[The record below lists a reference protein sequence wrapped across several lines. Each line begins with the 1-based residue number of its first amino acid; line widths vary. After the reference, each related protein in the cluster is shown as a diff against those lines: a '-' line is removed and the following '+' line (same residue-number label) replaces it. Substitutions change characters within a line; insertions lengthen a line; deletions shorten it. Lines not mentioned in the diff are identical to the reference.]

1 MINLFII
8 LFSLSYFFFL
18 VRFLAVHLSRCHASH
33 TAFSTRIGS
42 LSLSISLSQNCIA
55 GLAALTH
62 TTLALLSLLSWC
74 ALLRSSA
81 LPLSLSHSVRGWL
94 LGQSKATV
102 IKCVRLQLK
111 HATCFKPSPALLIHP
126 LSAPSPSLYHSLP
139 ACDPCRRHHHNKAVS
154 CCSDFGCFG
163 TQTARATFVCLP
175 SIFTII
181 LTHTHT
187 LVHTALYTHTHTNTC
202 KTNIDFYCLHMKIF
216 EHFYCF
222 LYFFSPI
229 SFSLP
234 SSFLLLLLGALEEPS
249 RFSFLNALLVFY

>member
-1 MINLFII
+1 M
-8 LFSLSYFFFL
+8 
-18 VRFLAVHLSRCHASH
+18 LSRLTHS
-33 TAFSTRIGS
+33 TAFSTRIAY
-42 LSLSISLSQNCIA
+42 LSLSISLTQNCIA

-62 TTLALLSLLSWC
+62 TTLALMTLPSWC
-74 ALLRSSA
+74 ALLRT
-81 LPLSLSHSVRGWL
+81 HSVRGWL

-126 LSAPSPSLYHSLP
+126 LSAPSPSLHHSLP

-187 LVHTALYTHTHTNTC
+187 STNCTTHTQTRAKQTLIFIAYIWKYLNT
-202 KTNIDFYCLHMKIF
+202 
-216 EHFYCF
+216 YCF
-222 LYFFSPI
+222 TLFLCSDFF
-229 SFSLP
+229 LA
-234 SSFLLLLLGALEEPS
+234 SFLVSIA
-249 RFSFLNALLVFY
+249 SFRRTRRIFPFLVLNALLVFY